1 MALRSI
7 AALARERARRI
18 ESRVVSEHRLRA
30 DICHAARVLYERGH
44 NAPADGNVS
53 ARLGRRYLLCTP
65 TGVHKGELSSDAIV
79 KLRLADG
86 LSIDEK
92 RPSSEIKMHL
102 GIYRARADVGA
113 IVHAHSPH
121 AVGLTVSGQS
131 MAEPVVPEA
140 ILGLGGIPTVPYA
153 SPTTADVAAAVLP
166 YALRFNAFILER
178 HGTVTLGE
186 LHSAFPLGSSIVF
199 VKIRGDAL
207 ERALTGLQASEIS
220 VSGLRLFVRDGAL
233 DRAETETGP
242 LRQEHIYRLAV
253 PDSLVT
259 GRENPLLSSAME
271 FANSRRSLRD
281 VVGWCFARQ
290 KSFSRPAGGRIMQS
304 GDK

>member
-102 GIYRARADVGA
+102 RIYRARADVGA

-178 HGTVTLGE
+178 HGTVTLGDDVAMALSRLE
-186 LHSAFPLGSSIVF
+186 VVEHTAHITAVALATGGAPPI
-199 VKIRGDAL
+199 DATEAAHL
-207 ERALTGLQASEIS
+207 RKMAEDAGL
-220 VSGLRLFVRDGAL
+220 
-233 DRAETETGP
+233 
-242 LRQEHIYRLAV
+242 
-253 PDSLVT
+253 
-259 GRENPLLSSAME
+259 
-271 FANSRRSLRD
+271 
-281 VVGWCFARQ
+281 
-290 KSFSRPAGGRIMQS
+290 SRPLDGGAPIRLS
-304 GDK
+304 AAEESLAEALAERVLARLLAPGRS